1 MARPTKQQK
10 EDRSKNEAILKRDIF
25 LYADFERR
33 CRAIAVYFKDEAF
46 MAHEMTRECVMRYYE
61 DDIIKIIKDLDA
73 ENQYIEECKAKDNYA
88 HRLREYELSKKTD
101 FDRYFSIGYPIL
113 EFLKDSGNEKILQD
127 FGSPVDEYYQEIDS
141 EIQVCCNHT
150 AREAIKELYGDDV
163 ELNKKFFNMPVIA
176 QSGTVDFYNKKA
188 LVQIDFTKSKK
199 EIMQIVSKIKDEFDA
214 EPTTILG
221 LDEYL
226 GIESFKDVYSFTKTN
241 ENAIYRHGRTKS
253 LEGRLGDV
261 LFIYDCHKKGLT
273 SEYIIGEINR
283 YWRDIK
289 KKYTDEFQKKTY
301 RAYLKFAKNE
311 IGKRGF
317 VRFISGVNV
326 SK

>member
-10 EDRSKNEAILKRDIF
+10 EDRAKNEAILKRDIF
-25 LYADFERR
+25 LYTDFERR
-33 CRAIAVYFKDEAF
+33 CRAIAAYFDNEAF

-61 DDIIKIIKDLDA
+61 DDIIKIIKDMDA
-73 ENQYIEECKAKDNYA
+73 ENQYIEECKAKDNHA
-88 HRLREYELSKKTD
+88 HRLREYELGKKTD
-101 FDRYFSIGYPIL
+101 FERYFSLGYPIL
-113 EFLKDSGNEKILQD
+113 EFLKDSGHDKILSD
-127 FGSPVDEYYQEIDS
+127 YGSPVDEYYQNIDP
-141 EIQVCCNHT
+141 EIQVCCSYT
-150 AREAIKELYGDDV
+150 AREAIQELYGNDV

-176 QSGTVDFYNKKA
+176 QRGTVEFYNKKA

-199 EIMQIVSKIKDEFDA
+199 EIIQIVSKIKDEFDS

-226 GIESFKDVYSFTKTN
+226 GAEPFKEVYSFTNTNQNDIYTHGKT
-241 ENAIYRHGRTKS
+241 KP
-253 LEGRLGDV
+253 LEGRLGDI

-283 YWRDIK
+283 YWREVK

-301 RAYLKFAKNE
+301 GIYLKFAKSE
-311 IGKRGF
+311 IGNRGF
-317 VRFISGVNV
+317 IRFMSGVNIP
-326 SK
+326 K